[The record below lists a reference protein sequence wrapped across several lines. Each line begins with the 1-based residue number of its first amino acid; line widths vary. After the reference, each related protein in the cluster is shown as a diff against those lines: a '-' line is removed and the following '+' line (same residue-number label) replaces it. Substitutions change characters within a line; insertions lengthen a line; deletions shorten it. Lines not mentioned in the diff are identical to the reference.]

1 MDSSFKDKH
10 PEFSQRKEESDK
22 IRTRYPDRIPII
34 CEKSTTSKLPT
45 IDKTKYLVPSDM
57 TAYHFT
63 YIIRKRIK
71 LPDKDSLFFFVNGKF
86 LLKGETLLS
95 EVYEKRQDPDGFLYI
110 VYTDE
115 TSLGEALE
123 QFKIVDEE

>member
-1 MDSSFKDKH
+1 M
-10 PEFSQRKEESDK
+10 
-22 IRTRYPDRIPII
+22 
-34 CEKSTTSKLPT
+34 PT

-123 QFKIVDEE
+123 EFKVVDEE